1 MHDKLGLVT
10 YETPRPTFL
19 GENAFA
25 HFAER
30 EFSEETA
37 REIDRAIREL
47 TTGAFE
53 KALGILRGYRRQLEQ
68 GAKLLLEKETVTRE
82 ELPALTEPQPAI
94 AAATKVA
101 I

>member
-1 MHDKLGLVT
+1 MN
-10 YETPRPTFL
+10 
-19 GENAFA
+19 ENAFA

-37 REIDRAIREL
+37 REIDCALREL

-53 KALGILRGYRRQLEQ
+53 KALAILRRYRSQLEQ
-68 GAKLLLEKETVTRE
+68 GAKLLLEKETLTPW
-82 ELPALTEPQPAI
+82 ELPPLDELKPPI
-94 AAATKVA
+94 AATKLT